1 MFNTSNTPRTKYNEI
16 TSNENGTVLNVK
28 ANKQTNKTKQTNNN
42 NKKPPDGIFTS
53 SLFSM
58 SNAQVRI
65 SISVATYA

>member
-28 ANKQTNKTKQTNNN
+28 ANKQTQQSKQTTTTKNHLMA
-42 NKKPPDGIFTS
+42 F
-53 SLFSM
+53 LLRAYFSM

>member
-28 ANKQTNKTKQTNNN
+28 ANKQTNTTKQTNNN

-53 SLFSM
+53 SLF
-58 SNAQVRI
+58 
-65 SISVATYA
+65 